1 MIIIPELALSFYY
14 QEGYPVPSVMEYLM
28 TLLNSNFEEWR
39 RANPDASM
47 NDFPF
52 SPKKM
57 SVSGSLFDMEKLR
70 DVSKNVISRMTAEE
84 VYDYVSAWS
93 ADNDPEFHDL
103 FVRDPEMTKKFL
115 AIGRGGKKPRK
126 DLALWSE
133 VRGYMGF
140 FFDELFTVEDAY
152 PEQFAPAV
160 IRAAL
165 EAFLASYDPA
175 DEQSVWFDKI
185 KAVADSL
192 GFASDMKAYR
202 AAPEQYPGSVA
213 DISMFLRIAVTG
225 KQNSPD
231 MYEVMRVLG
240 ADRVRARIGAMIARL
255 A

>member
-1 MIIIPELALSFYY
+1 
-14 QEGYPVPSVMEYLM
+14 
-28 TLLNSNFEEWR
+28 
-39 RANPDASM
+39 
-47 NDFPF
+47 
-52 SPKKM
+52 
-57 SVSGSLFDMEKLR
+57 
-70 DVSKNVISRMTAEE
+70 
-84 VYDYVSAWS
+84 
-93 ADNDPEFHDL
+93 
-103 FVRDPEMTKKFL
+103 
-115 AIGRGGKKPRK
+115 
-126 DLALWSE
+126 
-133 VRGYMGF
+133 MGF

-185 KAVADSL
+185 KAAADSL

-240 ADRVRARIGAMIARL
+240 ADRVSARIGAMIARL